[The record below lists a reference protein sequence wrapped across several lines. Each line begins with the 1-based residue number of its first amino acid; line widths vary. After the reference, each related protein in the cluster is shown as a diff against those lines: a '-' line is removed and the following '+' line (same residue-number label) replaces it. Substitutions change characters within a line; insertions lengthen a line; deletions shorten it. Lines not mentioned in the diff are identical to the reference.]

1 MVNRLGWLPALLAT
15 SCLWGGGRALEP
27 VDDSEVLEF
36 AERIEGFYSALERV
50 PLDVAMTF
58 RDQTLRAHFHDDDTF
73 ADYYASL
80 ADQVRA
86 AAFRNGRTERI
97 DILSFRFEDPEL
109 ARVELS
115 LVGRHQR
122 GLRFWQI
129 TRQRTDTWRLREG
142 AWVLSPER
150 L

>member
-1 MVNRLGWLPALLAT
+1 MIHRLGWLPALLAT
-15 SCLWGGGRALEP
+15 ACLWASGPELEP
-27 VDDSEVLEF
+27 VDESEVLQF
-36 AERIEGFYSALERV
+36 AERIEGFYRALERV
-50 PLDVAMTF
+50 PLDVGMTF
-58 RDQTLRAHFHDDDTF
+58 RDETLRAHFNDEDTF

-97 DILSFRFEDPEL
+97 DILSFRFEEPET
-109 ARVELS
+109 ARVELT

-129 TRQRTDTWRLREG
+129 TLPRTDTWRLREG
-142 AWVLSPER
+142 AWVVSPER